1 MNKKREQNLPGFSL
15 IELMILLAVM
25 SILVGMV
32 TLGFGFLRSNDTKQI
47 AYGIENGLKTLKS
60 KDMAGKDTLYL
71 HVFVHD
77 GKYYRTITNSVAPPA
92 PGGEEKEIGNAG
104 SISVKVI
111 YDVKDEHDVRLADR
125 TVTLS
130 ESGTSDV
137 CIGMSKKDGTFL
149 YQKVSGT
156 NNSEAPREMHVTASG
171 SGGTPYLVYMVTD
184 TGKHYVE
191 AQ

>member
-1 MNKKREQNLPGFSL
+1 MNKKREQNLSGFSL

-32 TLGFGFLRSNDTKQI
+32 TLGFGFLRSNDTKQV

-60 KDMAGKDTLYL
+60 QDMAGKETLYL

-92 PGGEEKEIGNAG
+92 AGGNEKEIGNAE
-104 SISVKVI
+104 STSVNVI
-111 YDVKDEHDVRLADR
+111 YDVKDEHGASLPDR
-125 TVTLS
+125 TVALS
-130 ESGTSDV
+130 ESGTKDI
-137 CIGMSKKDGTFL
+137 CIGITKKDGTFL

-156 NNSEAPREMHVTASG
+156 NNSEAPREMHITAS
-171 SGGTPYLVYMVTD
+171 SGTSYLVYMVTD

-191 AQ
+191 VQ

>member
-1 MNKKREQNLPGFSL
+1 MKKREQNLSGFSL
-15 IELMILLAVM
+15 IELMILIAVM

-32 TLGFGFLRSNDTKQI
+32 ALGFGFLRSTDTKQV

-60 KDMAGKDTLYL
+60 KDMAGKETQYL
-71 HVFVHD
+71 HVFVHN
-77 GKYYRTITNSVAPPA
+77 GKYYRTITNSAAAPT
-92 PGGEEKEIGNAG
+92 PGGSEKEIGSAE
-104 SISVKVI
+104 SISVNVI
-111 YDVKDEHDVRLADR
+111 YDVRDEYGSSLPDR

-130 ESGTSDV
+130 ESGTTDICV
-137 CIGMSKKDGTFL
+137 GITKKDGTFL

-171 SGGTPYLVYMVTD
+171 GTSYLVYMVTD

-191 AQ
+191 VQ